1 MQEKAKEVV
10 NKIDDKEK
18 EAVKQQGAAITNKM
32 QGKANDEL
40 KNTSAVLNSPEANII
55 GSMAGPKVQEKVD
68 SARNIVNNA
77 LKNPTI
83 VGQNNANT
91 NA

>member
-1 MQEKAKEVV
+1 
-10 NKIDDKEK
+10 
-18 EAVKQQGAAITNKM
+18 
-32 QGKANDEL
+32 
-40 KNTSAVLNSPEANII
+40 
-55 GSMAGPKVQEKVD
+55 MAGPKVQEKVD

-77 LKNPTI
+77 LKNPTV